1 MKRAVWRPFE
11 GLFTRLSF
19 CILTDGI
26 AGFNGPPVALVE
38 TFLPAFAH
46 HFLRFHSHRG
56 AFLPGIP
63 RASIAIGW
71 LSCRAFLALLFI
83 LYTAPAQCRHLSHGG
98 NARFAPTLSCRL
110 AVPVSP
116 VPFCL
121 ESGIMD
127 GLLPSLSSCSVVGR
141 KTQRTAVA
149 IAARCI
155 GHRSALR
162 SHMHRSAF
170 LGV

>member
-11 GLFTRLSF
+11 GLFTRLSS

-46 HFLRFHSHRG
+46 HFLR
-56 AFLPGIP
+56 
-63 RASIAIGW
+63 ASTAIGW
-71 LSCRAFLALLFI
+71 LSCRAFPALLFI
-83 LYTAPAQCRHLSHGG
+83 LYTAPAQCRHLFHGG

-110 AVPVSP
+110 AVHVSP

-121 ESGIMD
+121 ESGRLD

>member
-11 GLFTRLSF
+11 GLFTRLSS

-26 AGFNGPPVALVE
+26 AGFKGPLVALVE

-56 AFLPGIP
+56 
-63 RASIAIGW
+63 
-71 LSCRAFLALLFI
+71 LSCRAFPALLFI
-83 LYTAPAQCRHLSHGG
+83 LYTAPAQCRRLSHGG

-110 AVPVSP
+110 AVHVSP

-121 ESGIMD
+121 ESGRLD

>member
-11 GLFTRLSF
+11 GLSTRLSS

-26 AGFNGPPVALVE
+26 AGFKGSPVALVE

-46 HFLRFHSHRG
+46 HFLRFHSYRG
-56 AFLPGIP
+56 AFLPGIL

-83 LYTAPAQCRHLSHGG
+83 LYTAPAQCRHLFHGG
-98 NARFAPTLSCRL
+98 NACFVPTLSCRL
-110 AVPVSP
+110 AVHVSP
-116 VPFCL
+116 IPFGL
-121 ESGIMD
+121 ESGIID

>member
-11 GLFTRLSF
+11 GLFTRLSS

-26 AGFNGPPVALVE
+26 AGFKDSPVALVE
-38 TFLPAFAH
+38 PFLPAFAH

-56 AFLPGIP
+56 G
-63 RASIAIGW
+63 
-71 LSCRAFLALLFI
+71 LSCRAFPALLFI
-83 LYTAPAQCRHLSHGG
+83 LYTAAAQCRHLSHGG

-116 VPFCL
+116 IPFCL
-121 ESGIMD
+121 ERGRMD

-162 SHMHRSAF
+162 SHMHCSAF
-170 LGV
+170 LRV

>member
-11 GLFTRLSF
+11 GLFTRLSS

-26 AGFNGPPVALVE
+26 AGFKGPPVALVE

-46 HFLRFHSHRG
+46 HFLRFHSHRV
-56 AFLPGIP
+56 AFLPGIL
-63 RASIAIGW
+63 RASIAIGG
-71 LSCRAFLALLFI
+71 LSCRAFPALLFI
-83 LYTAPAQCRHLSHGG
+83 LYTAPAQCRHLFHGG

-110 AVPVSP
+110 TVHVSP
-116 VPFCL
+116 VLFCL
-121 ESGIMD
+121 ESGGLD

-162 SHMHRSAF
+162 SPMHRSAF

>member
-1 MKRAVWRPFE
+1 MALRASRILLLRSWKPFY
-11 GLFTRLSF
+11 LLSLITF
-19 CILTDGI
+19 CASI
-26 AGFNGPPVALVE
+26 AIGGF
-38 TFLPAFAH
+38 PAGH
-46 HFLRFHSHRG
+46 SPRFHSHRV
-56 AFLPGIP
+56 AFLPGIL
-63 RASIAIGW
+63 RASMAIGW
-71 LSCRAFLALLFI
+71 LSCRAFSALLFI
-83 LYTAPAQCRHLSHGG
+83 LHTAPAQCRHLSHGG

-116 VPFCL
+116 IPFCL

>member
-11 GLFTRLSF
+11 GLFTRLSS

-26 AGFNGPPVALVE
+26 AGFKGPPVALVE

-46 HFLRFHSHRG
+46 HFLRFHSYRG
-56 AFLPGIP
+56 AFLPGIL

-71 LSCRAFLALLFI
+71 LSCRAFPALLFI
-83 LYTAPAQCRHLSHGG
+83 LYTAPAQCRHLFHGG

-110 AVPVSP
+110 TVPVSP
-116 VPFCL
+116 IPFCL
-121 ESGIMD
+121 ERGIID

-162 SHMHRSAF
+162 SPMHRSAF

>member
-11 GLFTRLSF
+11 GLFTRLSS

-26 AGFNGPPVALVE
+26 AGFKGPPVALVE

-63 RASIAIGW
+63 RASIAIGG

-83 LYTAPAQCRHLSHGG
+83 LYTAPAQCRHLFHGG

-110 AVPVSP
+110 TVHVSP
-116 VPFCL
+116 VLFCL
-121 ESGIMD
+121 ESGGLD

-162 SHMHRSAF
+162 SPMHRSAF

>member
-1 MKRAVWRPFE
+1 MWRPFE
-11 GLFTRLSF
+11 GLFTRLSS

-26 AGFNGPPVALVE
+26 AGFKDSPVALVE
-38 TFLPAFAH
+38 PFLPAFAH
-46 HFLRFHSHRG
+46 HFSRFHSHRMVS
-56 AFLPGIP
+56 LLGILCTF
-63 RASIAIGW
+63 IAIGW
-71 LSCRAFLALLFI
+71 LSCRAFPALLFI
-83 LYTAPAQCRHLSHGG
+83 LHTAPAQCRHLSHSG

-110 AVPVSP
+110 AVSVSP
-116 VPFCL
+116 IPFCS
-121 ESGIMD
+121 ESGRMD

-149 IAARCI
+149 IAVRCI

-162 SHMHRSAF
+162 SPMHRSAF